1 MQVNGKTALVT
12 GGSDGIGLEIA
23 RQLQAKGAHIIVCG
37 RREDLLIAA
46 RSDGMEALQAD
57 LSNAAGCEALVN
69 ALDERPLDILVNNA
83 GMSGN
88 FGPGEPVDLALTDKA
103 IFLNL
108 NAPMHLI
115 GGLLPGMMKRPEAA
129 IVNVTSGLAI
139 APRAGG
145 PVYCASKAGLRSF
158 TQSLRHNLRD
168 TNVHVI
174 EALPPGSRHRDDARP
189 GWRQQDVRE
198 GLRGANRR
206 CDRKQCQ
213 GSQRRDGEAAADG
226 VFNLARAGT
235 ADHDQILKISIR
247 PH

>member
-1 MQVNGKTALVT
+1 MQVTGKTALVT

-23 RQLQAKGAHIIVCG
+23 RQLRAKGASIIVCG
-37 RREDLLIAA
+37 RREELLASA
-46 RSDGMEALQAD
+46 RDAGMEAIQAD
-57 LSNAAGCEALVN
+57 LSSAAGCAALMKQ
-69 ALDERPLDILVNNA
+69 LGDRPLDILVNNA

-88 FGPGEPVDLALTDKA
+88 FGPGEPIDLALTDKA

-174 EALPPGSRHRDDARP
+174 EALPPVVDTAMTRGRVGGSKMSAKDCAAQIVDAI
-189 GWRQQDVRE
+189 E
-198 GLRGANRR
+198 SNAN
-206 CDRKQCQ
+206 
-213 GSQRRDGEAAADG
+213 EANVGMVKLLQMVYSISPA
-226 VFNLARAGT
+226 LARR
-235 ADHDQILKISIR
+235 IMIKF
-247 PH
+247 

>member
-1 MQVNGKTALVT
+1 VQVKGKTALVT

-23 RQLQAKGAHIIVCG
+23 RQLQAKGASVIICG
-37 RREDLLIAA
+37 RREELLASA
-46 RSDGMEALQAD
+46 RKAGMEAIQAD
-57 LSNAAGCEALVN
+57 LSSAGGCAEFSKQFG
-69 ALDERPLDILVNNA
+69 DRPLDILINNA

-88 FGPGEPVDLALTDKA
+88 FGPGEPIDLALTDKA

-115 GGLLPGMMKRPEAA
+115 GNLLPAMMKRPEAA

-174 EALPPGSRHRDDARP
+174 EALPPVVDTAMTRGRVSGSKMSAKDCASQIVDAI
-189 GWRQQDVRE
+189 E
-198 GLRGANRR
+198 SNAKEANVGMV
-206 CDRKQCQ
+206 KLLQMAY
-213 GSQRRDGEAAADG
+213 SISPA
-226 VFNLARAGT
+226 LARR
-235 ADHDQILKISIR
+235 IMLKY
-247 PH
+247 